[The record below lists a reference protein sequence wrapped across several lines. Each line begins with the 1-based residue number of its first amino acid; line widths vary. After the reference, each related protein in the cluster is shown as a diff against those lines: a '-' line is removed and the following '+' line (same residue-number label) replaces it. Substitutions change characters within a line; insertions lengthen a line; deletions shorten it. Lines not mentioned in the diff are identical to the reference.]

1 MLAEGTWRVQSV
13 EHVTLD
19 LGVVSSSP
27 MLGVEITFKNRLK
40 KWVHEFSANACVV
53 DSRAWGRAHEGQNTS

>member
-1 MLAEGTWRVQSV
+1 MGLIESDYNFLGEGGAWLAESE

-27 MLGVEITFKNRLK
+27 MLGIEVI
-40 KWVHEFSANACVV
+40 
-53 DSRAWGRAHEGQNTS
+53 

>member
-1 MLAEGTWRVQSV
+1 MGEVAVKIITLKGPWLTQFV

-27 MLGVEITFKNRLK
+27 TLGVEIT
-40 KWVHEFSANACVV
+40 
-53 DSRAWGRAHEGQNTS
+53 

>member
-1 MLAEGTWRVQSV
+1 MALEYQNFFSVITPSDKKIEEIGKVKEGACLAQSV

-27 MLGVEITFKNRLK
+27 MLGVEIT
-40 KWVHEFSANACVV
+40 
-53 DSRAWGRAHEGQNTS
+53 